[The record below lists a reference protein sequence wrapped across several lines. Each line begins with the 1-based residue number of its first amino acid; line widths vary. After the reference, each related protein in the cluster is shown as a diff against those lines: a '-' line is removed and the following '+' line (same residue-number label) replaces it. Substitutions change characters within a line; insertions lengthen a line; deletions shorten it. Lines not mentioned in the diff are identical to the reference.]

1 MIAYILLLSHALGD
15 FIFQWKTLA
24 KNKVYNPKTKKKFIF
39 AHITH
44 ISIHLITI
52 IAFLFIFNMS
62 YSSIIFW
69 IILAYLF
76 VHFIIDLGKGF
87 LSYKFHSR
95 KNNLVLFILDQS
107 FHILA
112 ILVISILA
120 RSNVIDFNFGYIF
133 HITEIESTSYSNVL
147 MVLFIII
154 YSVFGG
160 AFFVPLTLDLIYDK
174 FLINFPDE
182 DNDKNNIG
190 YKISELSIEHD
201 INDLVG
207 EKDVNKTNDN
217 NKVDIEKYRY
227 LYMNISVGKPIGMI
241 ERLLITIG
249 LLTNSI
255 TLIVGIIGIKTW
267 VRHTEFNKRSFS
279 EYYLLGTLISITFT
293 VLTYGIIRLL
303 FPL

>member
-1 MIAYILLLSHALGD
+1 MIAYILLLTHALGD
-15 FIFQWKTLA
+15 FIFQWKSLA
-24 KNKVYNPKTKKKFIF
+24 KNKVYNPQTKKTFIL

-44 ISIHLITI
+44 IFIHSII
-52 IAFLFIFNMS
+52 IVAFLFVFNLS
-62 YSSIIFW
+62 YSSKIFW
-69 IILAYLF
+69 LLLFYLL
-76 VHFIIDLGKGF
+76 VHFIIDVTKGV
-87 LSYKFHSR
+87 LSYNFHNR
-95 KNNLVLFILDQS
+95 KNNLVFFILDQS

-120 RSNVIDFNFGYIF
+120 RTSVIDFNFGFLF
-133 HITEIESTSYSNVL
+133 HITEIESASYANVL

-160 AFFVPLTLDLIYDK
+160 AFFVPLTLDLVYDK
-174 FLINFPDE
+174 FLKKFPDE
-182 DNDKNNIG
+182 NNDNNNIG

-201 INDLVG
+201 INDLAI
-207 EKDVNKTNDN
+207 KNNIN
-217 NKVDIEKYRY
+217 NKVCIEKYRY

-249 LLTNSI
+249 LLMNSI

-279 EYYLLGTLISITFT
+279 EYYLLGTLVSISFT
-293 VLTYGIIRLL
+293 VMTYGIVRLL

>member
-1 MIAYILLLSHALGD
+1 MIAYILLLTHALGD
-15 FIFQWKTLA
+15 FVFQWKSLA

-44 ISIHLITI
+44 IFIHSITI
-52 IAFLFIFNMS
+52 VAFLFVFNLS
-62 YSSIIFW
+62 YTSK
-69 IILAYLF
+69 ILWLLLFYLF
-76 VHFIIDLGKGF
+76 VHLIIDVTKGI
-87 LSYKFHSR
+87 LSYNLHSR
-95 KNNLVLFILDQS
+95 KNNFVFFILDQS

-120 RSNVIDFNFGYIF
+120 RTNVIEFNFGYLF

-147 MVLFIII
+147 MVLFLII

-160 AFFVPLTLDLIYDK
+160 AYFVPLTLDLVYDK
-174 FLINFPDE
+174 FLKKFPDK
-182 DNDKNNIG
+182 DNNKNNIG

-201 INDLVG
+201 INDLSI
-207 EKDVNKTNDN
+207 KNDISNKN
-217 NKVDIEKYRY
+217 DIEKYRY

-249 LLTNSI
+249 LLMNSI

-279 EYYLLGTLISITFT
+279 EYYLLGTLVSITFT
-293 VLTYGIIRLL
+293 VVTYGIVRLL